1 MNRTKSEN
9 QRLTG
14 PVSKSRRQTLTSQ
27 HVSKLQVWR
36 HLPGNDTFGSSSG
49 EGGGSMRMEGGRV
62 FQLMASFRNGCFSAS
77 SLTHT
82 SIIPFLLQLQSDT
95 YKSTIQYLLSNC
107 DQECKDGRLLRLIPG
122 KREQHRIAQ
131 PIVQSKTMINR
142 RVCRPLAFIIIVIIR
157 CCHQTMIARLS

>member
-62 FQLMASFRNGCFSAS
+62 FQLMASFQNGCFSAS

-82 SIIPFLLQLQSDT
+82 SIIPFLLYLQSAT
-95 YKSTIQYLLSNC
+95 YKSNMLHISLNPFTHNVTFAVKLWYAKMAGC
-107 DQECKDGRLLRLIPG
+107 
-122 KREQHRIAQ
+122 
-131 PIVQSKTMINR
+131 
-142 RVCRPLAFIIIVIIR
+142 
-157 CCHQTMIARLS
+157 